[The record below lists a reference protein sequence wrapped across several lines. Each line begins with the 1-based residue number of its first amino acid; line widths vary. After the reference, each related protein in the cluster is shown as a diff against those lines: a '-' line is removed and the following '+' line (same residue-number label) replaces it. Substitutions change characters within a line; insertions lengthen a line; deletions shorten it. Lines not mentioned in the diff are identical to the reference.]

1 MSNKIV
7 KKYNIRIPSDV
18 SVIYSKKKRTLT
30 FLGPIK
36 VKSLKLKVQIFID
49 NSKKIINVS
58 PLVFSQISNTE
69 KKKTQVLQN
78 TAVAQIKYMLIESS
92 ILLYKKLNINGVG
105 YRSNFTENFNNNL
118 LTFKL
123 GYSHFIYIRTLDDLT
138 INYLTKTK
146 LCIFG
151 NSYANISQF
160 AAKIRKNK
168 TPDPYKAKGIL
179 YENEKV
185 EIKEGKKI

>member
-1 MSNKIV
+1 MSNKTV
-7 KKYNIRIPSDV
+7 KKHNISIPLNV
-18 SVIYSKKKRTLT
+18 SVIYSKKKKILI

-36 VKSLKLKVQIFID
+36 IRSLKLKVQLFLD

-58 PLVFSQISNTE
+58 PIVFSQISNKE
-69 KKKTQVLQN
+69 KKKNHVIQRT
-78 TAVAQIKYMLIESS
+78 TAAQIKYMLIESS
-92 ILLYKKLNINGVG
+92 ILLHKKLNINGVG

-123 GYSHFIYIRTLDDLT
+123 GYSHFIYMQTFNELT
-138 INYLTKTK
+138 ISYLTKTK
-146 LCIFG
+146 LCLFG

-160 AAKIRKNK
+160 VSRIRKNK

-179 YENEKV
+179 YDNEKI

>member
-1 MSNKIV
+1 MSNKTV
-7 KKYNIRIPSDV
+7 KKHNISIPLNV
-18 SVIYSKKKRTLT
+18 SVIYSKKKKILI

-36 VKSLKLKVQIFID
+36 IRSLKLKVQLFLD

-58 PLVFSQISNTE
+58 PIVFSQISNKE
-69 KKKTQVLQN
+69 KKKNHVIQRT
-78 TAVAQIKYMLIESS
+78 TAAQIKYMLIESS
-92 ILLYKKLNINGVG
+92 ILLHKKLNINGVG

-123 GYSHFIYIRTLDDLT
+123 GYSHFIYMQIFNELT
-138 INYLTKTK
+138 ISYLTKTK

-160 AAKIRKNK
+160 VSRIRKNK

-179 YENEKV
+179 YDNEKI

>member
-1 MSNKIV
+1 MSNKTI
-7 KKYNIRIPSDV
+7 KNHNISVPLNV
-18 SVIYSKKKRTLT
+18 SVIYSKKKKILI

-36 VKSLKLKVQIFID
+36 IRSLKLKVKIFID
-49 NSKKIINVS
+49 NSKKVINVS
-58 PLVFSQISNTE
+58 PIISSQISNKE
-69 KKKTQVLQN
+69 KKKNHLIQHI
-78 TAVAQIKYMLIESS
+78 TAAQIKYMLIESS

-105 YRSNFTENFNNNL
+105 YRSNFTESFNNNL

-123 GYSHFIYIRTLDDLT
+123 GYSHFIYIQILNDLT
-138 INYLTKTK
+138 ISYLTKTK

-160 AAKIRKNK
+160 ASQIRKNK

>member
-1 MSNKIV
+1 
-7 KKYNIRIPSDV
+7 
-18 SVIYSKKKRTLT
+18 
-30 FLGPIK
+30 
-36 VKSLKLKVQIFID
+36 
-49 NSKKIINVS
+49 
-58 PLVFSQISNTE
+58 LV
-69 KKKTQVLQN
+69 
-78 TAVAQIKYMLIESS
+78 
-92 ILLYKKLNINGVG
+92 
-105 YRSNFTENFNNNL
+105 
-118 LTFKL
+118 
-123 GYSHFIYIRTLDDLT
+123 YIRTLDDLT

-160 AAKIRKNK
+160 AAQIRKNK

>member
-1 MSNKIV
+1 MSTKTV
-7 KKYNIRIPSDV
+7 KKHNVRIPLNV
-18 SVIYSKKKRTLT
+18 SVIYSKKKKILI

-36 VKSLKLKVQIFID
+36 IRSLKLKVKILMD

-58 PLVFSQISNTE
+58 PIVFSQVSNKE
-69 KKKTQVLQN
+69 KKKNHLIQHT
-78 TAVAQIKYMLIESS
+78 TAAQIKYMLIESS

-105 YRSNFTENFNNNL
+105 YRSNFTESFNNNL
-118 LTFKL
+118 LTFKI
-123 GYSHFIYIRTLDDLT
+123 GHSHYTYIQILNDLT
-138 INYLTKTK
+138 ISYLTKTK

-160 AAKIRKNK
+160 ASKIRENK
-168 TPDPYKAKGIL
+168 IPDPYKAKGIL
-179 YENEKV
+179 YDNEKI

>member
-1 MSNKIV
+1 MNNKIV
-7 KKYNIRIPSDV
+7 KKYNIKIPTDV

-30 FLGPIK
+30 LLGPIK
-36 VKSLKLKVQIFID
+36 IKSLKLKVQIFID
-49 NSKKIINVS
+49 KSKKIINVS

-69 KKKTQVLQN
+69 KKKTQILRN
-78 TAVAQIKYMLIESS
+78 TTVARIKYMLIESS
-92 ILLYKKLNINGVG
+92 ILLHKKLKINGVG
-105 YRSNFTENFNNNL
+105 YRSNFTENFNKNL

-160 AAKIRKNK
+160 AAQIRKNK

-185 EIKEGKKI
+185 KIKEGKKI